1 VQPNQLPNE
10 SPNARQFIMAMAER
24 GVSQLVSVD
33 LEEAERFRD
42 TG

>member
-1 VQPNQLPNE
+1 M
-10 SPNARQFIMAMAER
+10 ARLIRLFGLTMAER
-24 GVSQLVSVD
+24 GVRQLVSVD